1 MDSGADSYDKF
12 EISTKQE
19 QVIWSVDL
27 KYNVTYKLYYRNRLA
42 FTNIILIF
50 FFKFTKKNTFM

>member
-50 FFKFTKKNTFM
+50 LF